1 MNVFHL
7 NVFFFHFNSGVVC
20 YFKIIALVFRYYIVF
35 QVGRKAEI
43 AIFVFIMN
51 RCYLLRS
58 FVYRMS
64 CFSKCKSFI
73 YTSNEEHM
81 NAGEFKKIK
90 LKLGN
95 F

>member
-1 MNVFHL
+1 M
-7 NVFFFHFNSGVVC
+7 
-20 YFKIIALVFRYYIVF
+20 
-35 QVGRKAEI
+35 KAEI

-73 YTSNEEHM
+73 YTCNEEHM
-81 NAGEFKKIK
+81 NAGGLKKIK
-90 LKLGN
+90 IEIKEFLKEKI
-95 F
+95 